1 MKALSNPFFGRMKTG
16 ARNCASLRGIAL
28 EVFGIERE
36 SDVEHQ
42 IAIVDN
48 LIARGFRAIAIAPA
62 DSRKLFP
69 VCKKA
74 LDKGVIVINI
84 DNPFHKARLAEHGI
98 SIPFVGSETT
108 SGTVRQGKLTVRI
121 VQQPEET
128 GRIAVKSAFED
139 RRGDRLPPLKPV
151 ELELLK
157 Q

>member
-16 ARNCASLRGIAL
+16 ARNCASLCGIAL

-84 DNPFHKARLAEHGI
+84 DNPFRKATLAEHGI
-98 SIPFVGSETT
+98 SIPFVGSDN
-108 SGTVRQGKLTVRI
+108 VRG
-121 VQQPEET
+121 
-128 GRIAVKSAFED
+128 
-139 RRGDRLPPLKPV
+139 
-151 ELELLK
+151 
-157 Q
+157 